1 MLDDANAKSVLPEL
15 PPRTSETERDRCDRE
30 ANLQEYRSNLS
41 KTVSQMIDFI
51 IAEDLKYWITLYI
64 SDSISQQFG
73 IVNIDIN

>member
-41 KTVSQMIDFI
+41 I

-73 IVNIDIN
+73 IVNNDIN